1 MNCASRPLATLAAAL
16 ALAGMLAACA
26 RDTEPAAEHNDADT
40 QFAQMMI
47 VHHEGA
53 IEMAELAVE
62 RATTPEVKALGE
74 RISAAQGPEIELMA
88 GWLDDWDEAAP
99 AELDMEGMDH
109 GGMDMDGMG
118 QGEVMADLDGRAG
131 TDFDDRFL
139 AMMIAH
145 HEGAIEMSEDEL
157 DDGQN
162 AEALELAQTI
172 IDAQEAE
179 ITEMEGLLADD

>member
-1 MNCASRPLATLAAAL
+1 MTRARRPLAALAATLAL
-16 ALAGMLAACA
+16 TGMLAACA
-26 RDTEPAAEHNDADT
+26 GDTEPPADHNDADT

-62 RATTPEVKALGE
+62 QAEMPEVRALGE

-99 AELDMEGMDH
+99 SELGMEGMDH

-118 QGEVMADLDGRAG
+118 QDEVMADLHGLRGA
-131 TDFDDRFL
+131 DFDERFL
-139 AMMIAH
+139 RMMIAH

-162 AEALELAQTI
+162 AEALDLAQTI

-179 ITEMEGLLADD
+179 ITEMEELLTDS